1 MPRGRK
7 SLTLDEQLVKITE
20 EIDNMEESLKKLKAT
35 KKDLEEQIKLNRLS
49 ELDDL
54 IRQNGM
60 SIEDI
65 KNILNEGKKM

>member
-7 SLTLDEQLVKITE
+7 KLTLDEQLVKITE
-20 EIDNMEESLKKLKAT
+20 EIDDMEQSLKELKAT
-35 KKDLEEQIKLNRLS
+35 KRDLEEQIRFNHLS

-54 IRQNGM
+54 INQSGM

-65 KNILNEGKKM
+65 KDILNEKAG

>member
-7 SLTLDEQLVKITE
+7 KLTLDEQLVKITE
-20 EIDNMEESLKKLKAT
+20 EIDDMEQSLKELKAT
-35 KKDLEEQIKLNRLS
+35 KRDLEEQIRFNHLS

-54 IRQNGM
+54 INQSGM

-65 KNILNEGKKM
+65 KNILNEKAG